1 MTHTS
6 RHAHHKNARGL
17 YFYLSGAGCVVGSV
31 GVEADLRFSLRVCV
45 CWVVCL
51 CFFVDKGREAECRAT
66 GVDGCGRDVMAGE
79 LISSLRGTRDPAA
92 SWRKRRLSRYTL
104 NQQVRTHEG
113 HRVGR

>member
-6 RHAHHKNARGL
+6 RHAHQKDARGL
-17 YFYLSGAGCVVGSV
+17 YFYLAWRVLLWRAWGGGLALFASSVRLLGCLFV
-31 GVEADLRFSLRVCV
+31 
-45 CWVVCL
+45 
-51 CFFVDKGREAECRAT
+51 FFVDKGREAECRAT